1 MLDPSLTLKVD
12 FSCLLLYP
20 PDASGGYYGFRF
32 VTPPP
37 QCGEKIGV
45 NALQAAIFELA
56 FLNFLGMFLVKWT
69 SLGITLGPFQKTKW
83 PPEPFLCRKMP
94 FFRQLVLLTC
104 KSNLSIINILDRYKH
119 LLYTCEPLTLR
130 LFLEGRPGGVKVPH
144 RGNYVIGCV
153 SSLIIGPRG
162 LGCIGSL

>member
-1 MLDPSLTLKVD
+1 MIIHICIHRMRWILWFMLGYAAAAAVCRD
-12 FSCLLLYP
+12 FT
-20 PDASGGYYGFRF
+20 
-32 VTPPP
+32 VTPL
-37 QCGEKIGV
+37 E
-45 NALQAAIFELA
+45 AAIFQLS
-56 FLNFLGMFLVKWT
+56 FLNLVGMFLVIRAC
-69 SLGITLGPFQKTKW
+69 LGIFLGSFRKTTW
-83 PPEPFLCRKMP
+83 PPEPFLCWKMP

-104 KSNLSIINILDRYKH
+104 KSNLSIIDILDRYMH
-119 LLYTCEPLTLR
+119 LLYTCKPLTLR